1 MSSVDLG
8 TAPLSRLFLRY
19 VTPTVAAMLVTG
31 IYVTIDGI
39 FVGHILGQDGLAGM
53 MLAYPICAVLY
64 AVGALIGMGSSSL
77 ASFYLGKGEQA
88 RARHIVGN
96 ALVMVLIASALL
108 AFIGIRYGKAM
119 LVWMG
124 AQGVI
129 FDAGFAYLQWYA
141 WLGVFAVLSM
151 AFTALLRNDG
161 RPGLTTWILVGGG
174 VLNVLLDY
182 LLMAVIPWGL
192 AGAAIAT
199 MLSQAVTGGLCLW
212 HFFTPRS
219 QLRIRWDTLV
229 PDWRLMGETLRLG
242 VSSFLMYL
250 YLSVV
255 LALHNKALL
264 AVGTSLHVAAYG
276 VISYSEAFFYLIFE
290 GIAMGIQPIASFNA
304 GAGNWCAGAA
314 GAQPGI
320 GSDHGGGTVRDDPA
334 VSVAGGSGLSVCGGQ
349 CCPVAGGEPRY
360 LALLLGAA
368 HGRLAAGGGHL
379 LPGHQPGPHRF
390 PAHRRQA
397 GADRR
402 FPVGLLLPVGSG
414 RCLAGAAHLQ
424 HSAGPGDVAG
434 DEQGGAPA
442 QRCLRCG
449 HASMKKV
456 ASAAFFILSAPAC
469 GQQVAGLRA

>member
-1 MSSVDLG
+1 MSAVDLG
-8 TAPLSRLFLRY
+8 TAPLSRLFWRY

-39 FVGHILGQDGLAGM
+39 FVGHILGQDGLAGL

-77 ASFYLGKGEQA
+77 ASFYLGKGEQK

-96 ALVMVLIASALL
+96 ALVMVLVAAAVL
-108 AFIGIRYGKAM
+108 AFIGINYGDEM
-119 LVWMG
+119 LAWMG
-124 AQGVI
+124 AEGDI
-129 FDAGFAYLQWYA
+129 FTAGLAYLQWYA

-174 VLNVLLDY
+174 LLNVLLDY

-219 QLRIRWDTLV
+219 KLRIGWDTLL
-229 PDWRLMGETLRLG
+229 PDWRLMLETMKLG
-242 VSSFLMYL
+242 FSSFLMYL

-276 VISYSEAFFYLIFE
+276 VISYTEAFFYLIFE

-304 GAGNWCAGAA
+304 GAGNWQRVLRIRNLALGVTVAIALCGMVPLYLWPEGAVYLFAG
-314 GAQPGI
+314 
-320 GSDHGGGTVRDDPA
+320 DNVT
-334 VSVAGGSGLSVCGGQ
+334 LL
-349 CCPVAGGEPRY
+349 PVAT
-360 LALLLGAA
+360 LGLWLYFW
-368 HGRLAAGGGHL
+368 G
-379 LPGHQPGPHRF
+379 LPME
-390 PAHRRQA
+390 
-397 GADRR
+397 
-402 FPVGLLLPVGSG
+402 GLLLVGATYFQAINRPRIASLLTG
-414 RCLAGAAHLQ
+414 GKLLLIGGFLWGF
-424 HSAGPGDVAG
+424 STLWGVAG
-434 DEQGGAPA
+434 VWLALPT
-442 QRCLRCG
+442 CSTLLVLL
-449 HASMKKV
+449 MW
-456 ASAAFFILSAPAC
+456 
-469 GQQVAGLRA
+469 RAMRQESGSHTSV

>member
-1 MSSVDLG
+1 MSAVDLG

-88 RARHIVGN
+88 KARHIVGN
-96 ALVMVLIASALL
+96 ALVMVLLASAVL
-108 AFIGIRYGKAM
+108 AFIGINYGDEM
-119 LVWMG
+119 LAWMG
-124 AQGVI
+124 AEGLI
-129 FDAGFAYLQWYA
+129 FDAGLAYLQWYA

-161 RPGLTTWILVGGG
+161 RPGLATWILVGGG

-182 LLMAVIPWGL
+182 LLMAVVPWGL

-229 PDWRLMGETLRLG
+229 PDWRLMRETLRLG

-255 LALHNKALL
+255 LALVSDISMGVLGGALKRKESITGRLGDILSQLYILSCVLKRFEDDGRPQADLPLVHWAAQDALL
-264 AVGTSLHVAAYG
+264 RAHEALAEVLDNYPSKAAAAVLRGLTFPFGIPLRKPSDHLLAQVADVVQTPGETRDRLLANSYIPRPEIDKLAYG
-276 VISYSEAFFYLIFE
+276 ELGFRLLPQVE
-290 GIAMGIQPIASFNA
+290 Q
-304 GAGNWCAGAA
+304 
-314 GAQPGI
+314 
-320 GSDHGGGTVRDDPA
+320 
-334 VSVAGGSGLSVCGGQ
+334 VSVTVLIVVCLGVNFGLVLRE
-349 CCPVAGGEPRY
+349 V
-360 LALLLGAA
+360 
-368 HGRLAAGGGHL
+368 GRNC
-379 LPGHQPGPHRF
+379 Q
-390 PAHRRQA
+390 
-397 GADRR
+397 D
-402 FPVGLLLPVGSG
+402 VGSG
-414 RCLAGAAHLQ
+414 FG
-424 HSAGPGDVAG
+424 GEEGDCEV
-434 DEQGGAPA
+434 
-442 QRCLRCG
+442 
-449 HASMKKV
+449 
-456 ASAAFFILSAPAC
+456 
-469 GQQVAGLRA
+469 GLVL

>member
-1 MSSVDLG
+1 MSAVDLG
-8 TAPLSRLFLRY
+8 TAPLSRLFWRY

-39 FVGHILGQDGLAGM
+39 FVGHILGQDGLAGL

-64 AVGALIGMGSSSL
+64 AVGALLGMGSSSL
-77 ASFYLGKGEQA
+77 ASFYLGKGEQK

-96 ALVMVLIASALL
+96 ALVMVLVAAAVLT
-108 AFIGIRYGKAM
+108 FIGINYGDEM
-119 LVWMG
+119 LAWMG
-124 AQGVI
+124 AEGDI
-129 FDAGFAYLQWYA
+129 FTAGLAYLQWYA

-174 VLNVLLDY
+174 LLNVLLDY

-219 QLRIRWDTLV
+219 KLRIGWDTLL
-229 PDWRLMGETLRLG
+229 PDWQLMLETVKLG
-242 VSSFLMYL
+242 FSSFLMYL

-276 VISYSEAFFYLIFE
+276 VISYTEAFFYLIFE

-304 GAGNWCAGAA
+304 GAGNWQRVLRIRNLALGVTVAIALCGMVPLYLWPEGAVYLFAGDNA
-314 GAQPGI
+314 
-320 GSDHGGGTVRDDPA
+320 T
-334 VSVAGGSGLSVCGGQ
+334 LL
-349 CCPVAGGEPRY
+349 PVAT
-360 LALLLGAA
+360 LGIWLYFW
-368 HGRLAAGGGHL
+368 G
-379 LPGHQPGPHRF
+379 LPME
-390 PAHRRQA
+390 
-397 GADRR
+397 
-402 FPVGLLLPVGSG
+402 GLLLVGATYFQAINRPRIASLLTG
-414 RCLAGAAHLQ
+414 GKLLLIGGFLWGF
-424 HSAGPGDVAG
+424 STLWGVAG
-434 DEQGGAPA
+434 VWLALPT
-442 QRCLRCG
+442 CSTLLVLL
-449 HASMKKV
+449 MW
-456 ASAAFFILSAPAC
+456 
-469 GQQVAGLRA
+469 RAMRQESGSHTPV

>member
-1 MSSVDLG
+1 MICNTNNGRSRPDLAIILAVFPSIERFMSAVDLG
-8 TAPLSRLFLRY
+8 TAPLSRLFWRY

-39 FVGHILGQDGLAGM
+39 FVGHILGQDGLAGL

-77 ASFYLGKGEQA
+77 ASFYLGKGEQK

-96 ALVMVLIASALL
+96 ALVMVLVAAAVL
-108 AFIGIRYGKAM
+108 AFIGINYGDEM
-119 LVWMG
+119 LAWMG
-124 AQGVI
+124 AEGDI
-129 FDAGFAYLQWYA
+129 FTAGLAYLQWYA

-174 VLNVLLDY
+174 LLNVLLDY

-219 QLRIRWDTLV
+219 KLRIGWDTLL
-229 PDWRLMGETLRLG
+229 PDWRLMLETMKLG
-242 VSSFLMYL
+242 FSSFLMYL

-276 VISYSEAFFYLIFE
+276 VISYTEAFFYLIFE

-304 GAGNWCAGAA
+304 GAGNWQRVLRIRNLALGVTVAIALCGMVPLYLWPEGAVYLFAG
-314 GAQPGI
+314 
-320 GSDHGGGTVRDDPA
+320 DNVT
-334 VSVAGGSGLSVCGGQ
+334 LL
-349 CCPVAGGEPRY
+349 PVAT
-360 LALLLGAA
+360 LGLWLYFW
-368 HGRLAAGGGHL
+368 G
-379 LPGHQPGPHRF
+379 LPME
-390 PAHRRQA
+390 
-397 GADRR
+397 
-402 FPVGLLLPVGSG
+402 GLLLVGATYFQAINRPRIASLLTG
-414 RCLAGAAHLQ
+414 GKLLLIGGFLWGF
-424 HSAGPGDVAG
+424 STLWGVAG
-434 DEQGGAPA
+434 VWLALPT
-442 QRCLRCG
+442 CSTLLVLL
-449 HASMKKV
+449 MW
-456 ASAAFFILSAPAC
+456 
-469 GQQVAGLRA
+469 RAMRQESGSHTSV

>member
-1 MSSVDLG
+1 MSAVDLG
-8 TAPLSRLFLRY
+8 TAPLSRLFWRY

-39 FVGHILGQDGLAGM
+39 FVGHILGQDGLAGL

-77 ASFYLGKGEQA
+77 ASFYLGKGEQK

-96 ALVMVLIASALL
+96 ALVMVLVAAAVL
-108 AFIGIRYGKAM
+108 AFIGINYGDEM
-119 LVWMG
+119 LAWMG
-124 AQGVI
+124 AEGDI
-129 FDAGFAYLQWYA
+129 FTAGLAYLQWYA

-174 VLNVLLDY
+174 LLNVLFDY

-219 QLRIRWDTLV
+219 KLRIGWDTLL
-229 PDWRLMGETLRLG
+229 PDWRLMLETVKLG
-242 VSSFLMYL
+242 FSSFLMYL

-276 VISYSEAFFYLIFE
+276 VISYTEAFFYLIFE

-304 GAGNWCAGAA
+304 GAGNWQRVLRIRNLALGVTVVIALCGMVPLYLWPEGAVYLFAGDNA
-314 GAQPGI
+314 
-320 GSDHGGGTVRDDPA
+320 T
-334 VSVAGGSGLSVCGGQ
+334 LL
-349 CCPVAGGEPRY
+349 PVAT
-360 LALLLGAA
+360 LGIWLYFW
-368 HGRLAAGGGHL
+368 G
-379 LPGHQPGPHRF
+379 LPME
-390 PAHRRQA
+390 
-397 GADRR
+397 
-402 FPVGLLLPVGSG
+402 GLLLVGATYFQAINRPRIASLLTG
-414 RCLAGAAHLQ
+414 GKLLLIGGFLWGF
-424 HSAGPGDVAG
+424 STLWGVAG
-434 DEQGGAPA
+434 VWLALPT
-442 QRCLRCG
+442 CSTLLVLL
-449 HASMKKV
+449 MW
-456 ASAAFFILSAPAC
+456 
-469 GQQVAGLRA
+469 RAMRQESGSHTPV